1 MINIEASLSSSKI
14 IVAITP
20 VVSKPI
26 LKPYKIL
33 LEFFKEIK
41 NILSQI
47 KFQVAPNTTQSKDI
61 KTFYM

>member
-14 IVAITP
+14 IVATTP

-41 NILSQI
+41 NIFSQL

-61 KTFYM
+61 KTFDM

>member
-14 IVAITP
+14 IVATTL

-41 NILSQI
+41 NIFSQL

-61 KTFYM
+61 KTFDM

>member
-14 IVAITP
+14 IVATTL

-41 NILSQI
+41 NIFSQL
-47 KFQVAPNTTQSKDI
+47 KFQVSPNTTQSKDI
-61 KTFYM
+61 KTFDM